1 MKHTNAKSSQSE
13 TSANPTT
20 LNLQTRPFAPIQADS
35 DQDDKVTDGVSI
47 QARLASSKN
56 ILARLI
62 ATPKTEPSATP
73 IRRKAFPSMRMPIQA
88 KLNIG
93 EPNDK
98 YEKEADNTAAKVVQ
112 QINPS
117 PQDSSVQRESMEE
130 EDELQMK
137 PAIST
142 IQREESMEEED
153 ELQMKSLVQR
163 RENLGG
169 GEASADLESSI
180 QSARGSGQ
188 SLDPSLQ
195 AKMGQ
200 AMGADFSGVKVHTDS
215 QSDQLNKSIQAKAFT
230 TGQDVF
236 FREGEYNPSSRG
248 GQELIA
254 HELTHVVQQNNGAVN
269 RKLKQNYSVSQNPN
283 DSLQRQVNTH
293 ASGCACSSCGFKLQ
307 KKSIASNS
315 SSLNVNV
322 LQKNL
327 KPTIQRGLFS
337 KKTER
342 EEFNGKKFKLRN
354 WQPSTGGGKFDA
366 DYNPKTGVM
375 TITVK
380 VHLDY
385 QDSSIWKDTATDAAN
400 TEWTQQGKKAW
411 FSEFESAIMSKWG
424 NISTISC
431 DKAGFT
437 DLVVQPVIKVV
448 ESKKPKDA
456 HYSVGVSKAFTKKT
470 GGMRTAGGI
479 SGVNDQGGG
488 SLQEQDTKDKIN
500 DPIVSQHLAPTEKT
514 TNIKPAY
521 ERDRERLLKVIQNA
535 SPVVFDAKTSNFAT
549 GMENQLTNTAHDL
562 ASLRKDS
569 ALAHLHP
576 LSIDVT
582 LGSKE
587 AFGLVGSRKVSVD
600 KVLRDSG
607 VQQLTTA
614 KQAMGVIGSSA
625 KLEAPDTPNTLADYE
640 QNWSRITAAHEFGH
654 MIGLLDE
661 YCPAVSPDLL
671 LKMVN
676 EGKIANTETTLSSY
690 AQGKKSKHTE
700 EGQTAYSKLL
710 DKTGLETPTWARPE
724 ATKDEKSTS
733 LMSGGFEVLKQ
744 HYVTLW
750 EALTVMTKD
759 FVPDTNWKL

>member
-1 MKHTNAKSSQSE
+1 
-13 TSANPTT
+13 
-20 LNLQTRPFAPIQADS
+20 
-35 DQDDKVTDGVSI
+35 
-47 QARLASSKN
+47 
-56 ILARLI
+56 
-62 ATPKTEPSATP
+62 
-73 IRRKAFPSMRMPIQA
+73 MPIQA

-98 YEKEADNTAAKVVQ
+98 YEQEADATAAKVVQ
-112 QINPS
+112 QINTI
-117 PQDSSVQRESMEE
+117 PQNQSVQRQDSMEEDELHMKPISTLQRDVMEE
-130 EDELQMK
+130 EDELQ
-137 PAIST
+137 A
-142 IQREESMEEED
+142 
-153 ELQMKSLVQR
+153 KSLVQR
-163 RENLGG
+163 RENLDG
-169 GEASADLESSI
+169 GEASTDLESSI

-188 SLDPSLQ
+188 PLDVNLQ

-230 TGQDVF
+230 TGQDLF
-236 FREGEYNPSSRG
+236 FRQGEYNPSSRG

-254 HELTHVVQQNNGAVN
+254 HELTHVVQQNNGTVN
-269 RKLKQNYSVSQNPN
+269 RKLKQNYRASQNSN
-283 DSLQRQVNTH
+283 DLLQRQANPH
-293 ASGCACSSCGFKLQ
+293 ASGCPCSSCGFKLQ
-307 KKSIASNS
+307 KKSISSNS
-315 SSLNVNV
+315 N
-322 LQKNL
+322 NL
-327 KPTIQRGLFS
+327 HVSQTNSKPTIQRGLFS

-342 EEFNGKKFKLRN
+342 EKFNGKKFKLRN
-354 WQPSTGGGKFDA
+354 WQPSTGTGKFDA
-366 DYNPKTGVM
+366 DYDPKTGSM
-375 TITVK
+375 IITVK
-380 VHLDY
+380 VHFNY
-385 QDSSIWKDTATDAAN
+385 QDSSAYKPDATNEAD
-400 TEWTQQGKKAW
+400 TEWTKQGKDAW
-411 FSEFESAIMSKWG
+411 FNEFKSAIMSKWG

-437 DLVVQPVIKVV
+437 DVVVQPVVRVV
-448 ESKKPKDA
+448 QAKKGDA
-456 HYSVGVSKAFTKKT
+456 HYALDVTKAFTKKK
-470 GGMRTAGGI
+470 GGMRAGGF
-479 SGVNDQGGG
+479 SGLTRDGGG
-488 SLQEQDTKDKIN
+488 AFQEFDTKDKIN
-500 DPIVSQHLAPTEKT
+500 DPQVKQHLAPTEKT

-521 ERDRERLLKVIQNA
+521 ERDRERLLKKLANA
-535 SPVVFDAKTSNFAT
+535 APVVFNSKTSKFAV
-549 GMENQLTNTAHDL
+549 GMEAQLKNTAQDL

-582 LGSKE
+582 LGSRE
-587 AFGLVGSRKVSVD
+587 GTGLIGSRKFAVD
-600 KVLRDSG
+600 KVLSDSG
-607 VQQLTTA
+607 VQQPTTA

-625 KLEAPDTPNTLADYE
+625 KLEAPDTPNTLTQYE

-676 EGKIANTETTLSSY
+676 EGKIANTETTLSGY
-690 AQGKKSKHTE
+690 AQGKK
-700 EGQTAYSKLL
+700 GQNESQQTGYSKLL

-724 ATKDEKSTS
+724 ANQDEKSTS

>member
-1 MKHTNAKSSQSE
+1 MKRTQEKSAQLV
-13 TSANPTT
+13 TSPKPTT
-20 LNLQTRPFAPIQADS
+20 LNLQTRAFAPEQSDFPQVNRKSEDFLDQASNSSSENLLGKLISNPSNSSDRPIQRNS
-35 DQDDKVTDGVSI
+35 LH
-47 QARLASSKN
+47 R
-56 ILARLI
+56 
-62 ATPKTEPSATP
+62 
-73 IRRKAFPSMRMPIQA
+73 FPIQA

-98 YEKEADNTAAKVVQ
+98 YEKEADATASKVVQ
-112 QINPS
+112 QINS
-117 PQDSSVQRESMEE
+117 PMHDKSVQRQGGIEGEDKEIQMKPISQIQRQEGIEE
-130 EDELQMK
+130 EDEEIQMK
-137 PAIST
+137 P
-142 IQREESMEEED
+142 
-153 ELQMKSLVQR
+153 LLQR

-169 GEASADLESSI
+169 GEASSDLESSI
-180 QSARGSGQ
+180 QSVRGSGK

-200 AMGADFSGVKVHTDS
+200 AMGADFSSVKVHIDS

-230 TGQDVF
+230 TGQDIF
-236 FREGEYNPSSRG
+236 FRQGEYNPNSKD
-248 GQELIA
+248 GQELLA
-254 HELTHVVQQNNGAVN
+254 HELTHVVQQNNGDVN
-269 RKLKQNYSVSQNPN
+269 RKLKQNYIVSQNPN

-293 ASGCACSSCGFKLQ
+293 DAGCSCSSCGFKLQ
-307 KKSIASNS
+307 KKSITSNS
-315 SSLNVNV
+315 NNLNV
-322 LQKNL
+322 LQKNP

-342 EEFNGKKFKLRN
+342 EKFNSKKFKLRN

-366 DYNPKTGVM
+366 DYNPKTGIM

-380 VHLDY
+380 VHFDY
-385 QDSSIWKDTATDAAN
+385 QDSSAYKGLATDDAD
-400 TEWTQQGKKAW
+400 TEWTREGKKAW
-411 FSEFESAIMSKWG
+411 FNDFKSAVMSKWG

-431 DKAGFT
+431 DKVNFT
-437 DLVVQPVIKVV
+437 DVVVQPVINVV
-448 ESKKPKDA
+448 ESKKANDA
-456 HYSVGVSKAFTKKT
+456 HYSVSVSKAFTKKT
-470 GGMRTAGGI
+470 GGMRTAGGV

-488 SLQEQDTKDKIN
+488 TLQEQDTKDKIN

-521 ERDRERLLKVIQNA
+521 ERDRERLLKKLANVAPI
-535 SPVVFDAKTSNFAT
+535 VFDAKTSKFAV
-549 GMENQLTNTAHDL
+549 GMKAQLTNIAQDL

-582 LGSKE
+582 LGSRE
-587 AFGLVGSRKVSVD
+587 SSGLVGLRKEAID
-600 KVLRDSG
+600 KVLSDSG
-607 VQQLTTA
+607 VEQPTTA
-614 KQAMGVIGSSA
+614 KQAMGAIGSSA
-625 KLEAPDTPNTLADYE
+625 KLEAPDTPNTLTQYE

-676 EGKIANTETTLSSY
+676 EGKIAHTETTLSSY

-724 ATKDEKSTS
+724 AKQDEKSTS

-759 FVPDTNWKL
+759 FVPDTNWKI